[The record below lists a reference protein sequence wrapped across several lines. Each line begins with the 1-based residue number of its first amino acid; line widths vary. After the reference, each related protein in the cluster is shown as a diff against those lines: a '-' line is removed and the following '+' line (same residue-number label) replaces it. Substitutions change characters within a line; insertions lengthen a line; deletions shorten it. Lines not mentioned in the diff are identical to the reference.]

1 MNYGLPYMGS
11 KNFLATKIVE
21 LLPPATHLY
30 DLFAGGCAVTHAAL
44 LSGKW
49 SKYHIN
55 DINAGMVQLFSDAVA
70 GKYHNEKR
78 WIDRE
83 TYFANCK
90 TNAYIGSLW
99 SFGNNNNKSYMYSKE
114 ITPWKHAYWAAVV
127 WHDLS
132 EFHDMGIYP
141 PSTDRA
147 EVQTYIRTHHD
158 ECKRLYI
165 AWWLKQQK
173 YTQAELDVLI
183 AKCKGDISVQ
193 SENLRQYLLK
203 GLESSGLGQSEVNKR
218 LGTQMCGHYFGKS
231 QWAFP
236 TEEYYNKMREFMPAL
251 DKDYNEVVGLTQL
264 WQSLESLQRLQSL
277 ESLESLQSLQRLER
291 LQSLESLQSLQR
303 LESTSMSYDA
313 VPIAPDS
320 VVYCDPPYRDT
331 TEYTC
336 GGFDHEAFYDW
347 CCGQSVPV
355 YISEYHMPED
365 RFVCVAEFK
374 HNSRLSHKGSTPTIE
389 RVFVPRKQYTQRRHF
404 VQLEIQ
410 FDDAQ

>member
-30 DLFAGGCAVTHAAL
+30 DLFAGGCAVTHAAM

-49 SKYHIN
+49 QNYHIN
-55 DINAGMVQLFSDAVA
+55 DINAGMVQLFRDAIA
-70 GKYHNEKR
+70 GKYHDEKR

-83 TYFANCK
+83 TFSANRN
-90 TNAYIGSLW
+90 TDAYIGSVW
-99 SFGNNNNKSYMYSKE
+99 SFGNNNNNNGYMYSAE

-132 EFHDMGIYP
+132 EFHEMGIYP
-141 PSTDRA
+141 PSTDRVA
-147 EVQTYIRTHHD
+147 VRTYIRTHHD

-173 YTQAELDVLI
+173 YTSAELNELI
-183 AKCKGDISVQ
+183 AKCKGDIAVQ
-193 SENLRQYLLK
+193 SEELRQYLLR
-203 GLESSGLGQSEVNKR
+203 GLESSGLSQSEVNKR

-251 DKDYNEVVGLTQL
+251 DKDYNEVVGLTRL
-264 WQSLESLQRLQSL
+264 WQSLQRLQRLQSLQSLQSL
-277 ESLESLQSLQRLER
+277 ESLERLQR
-291 LQSLESLQSLQR
+291 LQSLQR
-303 LESTSMSYDA
+303 LESTSVSYDA

-320 VVYCDPPYRDT
+320 VIYCDPPYRNT
-331 TEYTC
+331 AEYTC
-336 GGFDHEAFYDW
+336 GGFDHDVFYDW
-347 CCGQSVPV
+347 CCKQTAPV

-365 RFVCVAEFK
+365 RFVCVAEFR
-374 HNSRLSHKGSTPTIE
+374 HNSRLASNGATPNIE
-389 RVFVPRKQYTQRRHF
+389 RVFVPRVQYKQRRHF